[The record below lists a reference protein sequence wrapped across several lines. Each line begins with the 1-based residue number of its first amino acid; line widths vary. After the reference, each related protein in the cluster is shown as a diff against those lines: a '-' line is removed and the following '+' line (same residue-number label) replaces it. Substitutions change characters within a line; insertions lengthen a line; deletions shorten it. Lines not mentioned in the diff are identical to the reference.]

1 MLLNRCLPFHVAKR
15 VSLRQRRRTVDL
27 VIPVSAQN
35 WTRCLSRWHCYS
47 TDASTAAESVPS
59 EAHVVIAGGGVVGC
73 SVAYH
78 LAKAGWKDIVLLE
91 RGRSVIA
98 YSV

>member
-15 VSLRQRRRTVDL
+15 VSLRQHHRTVDF
-27 VIPVSAQN
+27 VISTQH
-35 WTRCLSRWHCYS
+35 WTRCLSHWHCYS
-47 TDASTAAESVPS
+47 TDASVAAESVPA

-78 LAKAGWKDIVLLE
+78 LAKAGWKDIVVLE
-91 RGRSVIA
+91 RGRSVISR
-98 YSV
+98 SV